1 MHYFGENM
9 HKTIVFL
16 HKSEK
21 YAKRWKFGFLF
32 CVKMYTLS
40 IKMRKEHEEGIVY
53 LCNVGKWIP

>member
-9 HKTIVFL
+9 HKTILFL

-21 YAKRWKFGFLF
+21 YAKQWTFGFLF

-40 IKMRKEHEEGIVY
+40 IKMRKDYEEGIVY